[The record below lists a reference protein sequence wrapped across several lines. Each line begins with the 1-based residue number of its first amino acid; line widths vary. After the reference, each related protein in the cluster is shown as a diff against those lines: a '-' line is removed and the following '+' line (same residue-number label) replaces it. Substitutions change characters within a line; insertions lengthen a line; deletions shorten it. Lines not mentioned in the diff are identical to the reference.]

1 MPARPARLEIPR
13 SPPGEPSDHALLGRS
28 REGDEDA
35 ATQLYLRYAQRL
47 NSLVQTQCSAE
58 LARREGVEDIVQS
71 VFRTFFR
78 RIGQGYYDVP
88 DEDEL
93 WRLLLVIA
101 LHKIRSKATYHHAS
115 KRNARRT
122 IVGALARLVPDTRA
136 EVDELPYA
144 HLKLVL
150 EEILDQL
157 PAHSRVM
164 VKLRI
169 EGWDV
174 AEVARK
180 TGRSKRTVERILQ
193 ETRLDLVEILG
204 QED

>member
-1 MPARPARLEIPR
+1 MSGQHASDEIR
-13 SPPGEPSDHALLGRS
+13 GLSTSEPCDHSLIGRS
-28 REGDEDA
+28 RAGDQDF

-47 NSLVQTQCSAE
+47 NSLVEMQCSAE

-78 RIGQGYYDVP
+78 RIGEGYYDVP

-136 EVDELPYA
+136 EVNDLPYA

-150 EEILDQL
+150 EEILERL

-193 ETRLDLVEILG
+193 ETRLELVEILG
-204 QED
+204 QEG